1 MSARWQAPHA
11 VECRIARS
19 RLAQGGSVVVLTTER
34 LTLRRLQSDDLA
46 PLFALYRDPDI
57 RQYFPEKTLSLEQTR
72 EELEWFL
79 HGHPKHPQLGLW
91 ATIEKSTGS
100 FLGRCGL
107 LPWTLDGRQEVELAF
122 LIDKRRWGEGFATEA
137 ARGIVGYARDRLGL
151 TRLIC
156 LIMPGNVASMS
167 VARKV
172 GMALDR
178 VHEDERGPCEIWAR
192 ALG

>member
-1 MSARWQAPHA
+1 
-11 VECRIARS
+11 
-19 RLAQGGSVVVLTTER
+19 VVVLSTER
-34 LTLRRLQSDDLA
+34 LTLRHLQRDDLA

-57 RQYFPEKTLSLEQTR
+57 RKYFPEKTLSLEQTR

-79 HGHPKHPQLGLW
+79 HGHPKQPQLGLW
-91 ATIEKSTGS
+91 ATIETTTGS

-107 LPWTLDGRQEVELAF
+107 LPWTIDGRQEVELAF

-137 ARGIVGYARDRLGL
+137 AQGILEYARDRLGL

-156 LIMPGNVASMS
+156 LIMPGNVASLS
-167 VARKV
+167 VARKM

-178 VHEDERGPCEIWAR
+178 VHEDELGPCEIWAR
-192 ALG
+192 AVG